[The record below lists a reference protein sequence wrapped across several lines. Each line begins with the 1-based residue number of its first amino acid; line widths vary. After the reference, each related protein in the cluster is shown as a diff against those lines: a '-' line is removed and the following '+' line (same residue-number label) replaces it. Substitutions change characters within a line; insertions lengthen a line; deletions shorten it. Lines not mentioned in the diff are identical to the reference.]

1 MSIAELMTA
10 IGEEINAPVAYSHF
24 KGEHH
29 PPYLVYLGAGQE
41 QFEADNSIYWRRNVY
56 SIEYYFDKKDESI
69 ETTIEDMILAA
80 GWQFDKSD
88 DVYIDGEGLFVIY
101 YNLQ

>member
-10 IGEEINAPVAYSHF
+10 IGAQLNAPVAYSHF
-24 KGEHH
+24 TQSVK

-41 QFEADNSIYWRRNVY
+41 QFEADDTIYWRRNVY
-56 SIEYYFDKKDESI
+56 TIEYYFEKKDEAKETSI
-69 ETTIEDMILAA
+69 ENLILSA
-80 GWQFDKSD
+80 GFQYDKSD
-88 DVYIDGEGLFVIY
+88 DTYIQDEGLFVIY

>member
-10 IGEEINAPVAYSHF
+10 IGAQLNAPVAYSHF
-24 KGEHH
+24 TQEVK

-41 QFEADNSIYWRRNVY
+41 QFEADDTIYWRRNVY
-56 SIEYYFDKKDESI
+56 TIEYYFEKKDEAKEASI
-69 ETTIEDMILAA
+69 ENLILSA
-80 GWQFDKSD
+80 GFQYDKSSD
-88 DVYIDGEGLFVIY
+88 TYIQDEGLFVIY

>member
-10 IGEEINAPVAYSHF
+10 IGAELSAPVAYSHF
-24 KGEHH
+24 TQPVK

-41 QFEADNSIYWRRNVY
+41 QFEADDTIYWRRNVY
-56 SIEYYFDKKDESI
+56 TIEYYFERKDETKETSI
-69 ETTIEDMILAA
+69 ENLILSA
-80 GWQFDKSD
+80 GFQYDKSD
-88 DVYIDGEGLFVIY
+88 DTYIQDEGLFVIY

>member
-10 IGEEINAPVAYSHF
+10 IGAELDAPVAYSHF

-41 QFEADNSIYWRRNVY
+41 QFEADNTLYWRRNVY

-69 ETTIEDMILAA
+69 ETKIEDMILAA

-88 DVYIDGEGLFVIY
+88 DVYIDGEGLHVIY

>member
-1 MSIAELMTA
+1 MTIAELMTA
-10 IGEEINAPVAYSHF
+10 IGEELSAPVAYSHF
-24 KGEHH
+24 KKAVT
-29 PPYLVYLGAGQE
+29 PPYLVYLGAGQD
-41 QFEADNSIYWRRNVY
+41 QFEADDTVYWRRNVY
-56 SIEYYFDKKDESI
+56 TIEYYFTKKDESI

-88 DVYIDGEGLFVIY
+88 DTYIQDEGINVIY